1 MADIDLSEYM
11 GAYIDGSREN
21 LDTMDRVLLNLEQ
34 NPNNLDAIEEIF
46 RAAHTLKGMSATMGF
61 EKVAHL
67 THEMENL
74 LDKMRTKQMP
84 VTPAVIDVI
93 FETFDVL
100 RTLVND
106 TITQTDSGVALDD
119 ITEKLHAV
127 LAGGGLAPAGA
138 AADHGG
144 GQEAAP
150 AEAPPAEAPA
160 EEVDAA
166 PAEAPVPEGGAGGAS
181 PELIADLQEMA
192 LSEFEISGAV
202 EAQQTGMIP
211 YLLKVNLVADCLLK
225 GPRIFMVLRTLDS
238 SHCEIIKSLPEVKDL
253 ENEKF
258 ERTFKM
264 IIATD
269 HPPQEIKDGIE
280 SISEIET
287 AHVHQLNPE
296 AIRSGAWAEA
306 ILGGGGGGGAAP
318 SSPVAEAPAPE
329 PEPAPPPPTPAP
341 AAAAAPA
348 KPVATAPVTRPA
360 APAGAPAVPAAPAA
374 PAGAV
379 PHPVGAPP
387 VAEAEESE
395 EEVLKENIVQL
406 VSFRMAGETYALEI
420 RQVEAIINL
429 RPITRVPKAPS
440 HIDGVINLRG
450 EIVPVINLRKR
461 LKLPG
466 VEVTPGMQIVIL
478 SFEEEKVKVGF
489 LVDNVSEVLRL
500 PETAIEPPSHVSEG
514 VGSEH
519 LKGVGKA
526 QNKII
531 ILLNAHK
538 IVFG

>member
-67 THEMENL
+67 THEMENM
-74 LDKMRTKQMP
+74 LDKMRTKQMA
-84 VTPAVIDVI
+84 VTPAAIDVI

-106 TITQTDSGVALDD
+106 TITQTDSGVSLDD
-119 ITEKLHAV
+119 ITGKLHAV
-127 LAGGGLAPAGA
+127 LAGGGLATAGA
-138 AADHGG
+138 PADHGG
-144 GQEAAP
+144 GHEAAP
-150 AEAPPAEAPA
+150 AEAAVPEAPA
-160 EEVDAA
+160 EEGAA
-166 PAEAPVPEGGAGGAS
+166 PPADAPMPEGGGGGAS
-181 PELIADLQEMA
+181 PELMADLQEMA
-192 LSEFEISGAV
+192 LSEFEISGTV

-296 AIRSGAWAEA
+296 AIRAGAWADA
-306 ILGGGGGGGAAP
+306 IIGGTAAGGTAAAP
-318 SSPVAEAPAPE
+318 AAEAPPPAPE
-329 PEPAPPPPTPAP
+329 PEPAPPPAAP
-341 AAAAAPA
+341 AAPVAPA
-348 KPVATAPVTRPA
+348 KPVATAPVT
-360 APAGAPAVPAAPAA
+360 
-374 PAGAV
+374 
-379 PHPVGAPP
+379 
-387 VAEAEESE
+387 
-395 EEVLKENIVQL
+395 
-406 VSFRMAGETYALEI
+406 
-420 RQVEAIINL
+420 
-429 RPITRVPKAPS
+429 
-440 HIDGVINLRG
+440 
-450 EIVPVINLRKR
+450 
-461 LKLPG
+461 
-466 VEVTPGMQIVIL
+466 
-478 SFEEEKVKVGF
+478 
-489 LVDNVSEVLRL
+489 
-500 PETAIEPPSHVSEG
+500 
-514 VGSEH
+514 
-519 LKGVGKA
+519 
-526 QNKII
+526 
-531 ILLNAHK
+531 
-538 IVFG
+538 